1 MLKLDDKLVDAI
13 ESDLHYNE
21 GFAEA
26 KLNNRQKAIRAFELS
41 HTYALKSN
49 FFLSINSNKIL

>member
-49 FFLSINSNKIL
+49 FFLSINSD